1 MKLLFITSRF
11 PFPPFIGGRPIPFH
25 RMRILS
31 RKHEITLLSLY
42 EHDQELNG
50 IEQLSRF
57 CSSIHTV
64 KLPKW
69 KSFINMALLGPVSRL
84 PLQVL
89 YYQSGEFRECLNKLL
104 ACEKFDLIHAFMLR
118 LAPFC
123 RNISTPVIMDL
134 IDSMQLNFER
144 SMDIARAPKKWILRE
159 ELRRLTYF
167 EKEICSQFARLIVVS
182 NEDKKYLSSQNV
194 NVVPIG
200 IDTELFVPGKAPV
213 HNPTIIFSGNM
224 LYGPNIQA
232 VKWFTE
238 NCFFRIQKEISNVSF
253 VIAGNAPPLNIRKL
267 GNNTGISVHGFVESM
282 PDALIKASLAV
293 APMQSGSGMQF
304 KILEAMSCGLP
315 VVTNTLGLGDIKAKD
330 EVEILLAETPDDFV
344 DKIVKILDNNKLA
357 RQIGNHAREFVL
369 SNHNWEDTTDIVEG
383 IYNQILDR
391 AKMRTAEREQRADG

>member
-1 MKLLFITSRF
+1 
-11 PFPPFIGGRPIPFH
+11 
-25 RMRILS
+25 
-31 RKHEITLLSLY
+31 
-42 EHDQELNG
+42 
-50 IEQLSRF
+50 
-57 CSSIHTV
+57 
-64 KLPKW
+64 
-69 KSFINMALLGPVSRL
+69 
-84 PLQVL
+84 
-89 YYQSGEFRECLNKLL
+89 
-104 ACEKFDLIHAFMLR
+104 MLR

-123 RNISTPVIMDL
+123 RDISTPVIMDL

-144 SMDIARAPKKWILRE
+144 SLDIARAPQKWILRE

-182 NEDKKYLSSQNV
+182 NDDKKYLSSQNV

-267 GNNTGISVHGFVESM
+267 GNNTGISVPGFVDSM

-330 EVEILLAETPDDFV
+330 GVEILLAETPDDFV
-344 DKIVKILDNNKLA
+344 DKIVKILDNDRLA
-357 RQIGNHAREFVL
+357 WRIGNRAREFVL
-369 SNHNWEDTTDIVEG
+369 NNHNWEDTTDIVEG
-383 IYNQILDR
+383 IYNQVLDR
-391 AKMRTAEREQRADG
+391 AKVRTAEREQRADG